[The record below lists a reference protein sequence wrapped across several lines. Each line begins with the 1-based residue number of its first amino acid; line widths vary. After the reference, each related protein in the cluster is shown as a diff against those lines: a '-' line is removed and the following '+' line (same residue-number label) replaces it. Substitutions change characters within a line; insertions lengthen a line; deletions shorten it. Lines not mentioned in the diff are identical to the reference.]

1 MVQKSYKRVHYYMQ
15 IRIITN
21 MVQRK
26 LPRFTYNSVRS
37 GNNVVT
43 VMLFKFL
50 AMVFQSDCKQLHSS
64 EAETSTLYS
73 LCYVTI
79 AWTKPYSCAF
89 TALGILDNLF
99 LMSAFSLN
107 LGNGCTINLLCLLLV
122 PSLSPKFWS
131 LEFWSPRP
139 KFSLENMVRPL
150 QNRYAGKFVSVKHSY
165 QSICVR
171 RLFIPCTDK
180 LTMVQVDQFSRIW
193 SLGPKFSL
201 DQNFHHKS
209 PKSY

>member
-1 MVQKSYKRVHYYMQ
+1 M
-15 IRIITN
+15 
-21 MVQRK
+21 
-26 LPRFTYNSVRS
+26 
-37 GNNVVT
+37 
-43 VMLFKFL
+43 
-50 AMVFQSDCKQLHSS
+50 
-64 EAETSTLYS
+64 
-73 LCYVTI
+73 TI

-107 LGNGCTINLLCLLLV
+107 LGKGCTINLLCLLLV

-201 DQNFHHKS
+201 DQNFHWTKS
-209 PKSY
+209 SITSPQNHIESNSPFTLGIRTVPEPFCCLV